1 MLNCKLTGEFSGVM
15 TKIVIS
21 ASPKKH
27 QVILNASCFDTP
39 LGPMLAIADERE
51 LYVLEF
57 FERRGLQREIE
68 RLCLKNKCAIVSG
81 KTDPITSIESEL
93 TAYFS
98 GKLQIFK
105 TPLHL
110 MGTPFQ
116 KKVWTELMTIP
127 YGETR
132 SYLEQAKAIKKETAY
147 RAVANANGANQ
158 LAIIIPCHRI
168 INNNGNLGGYGGGIA
183 RKQWL
188 LDHEK
193 KNSA

>member
-1 MLNCKLTGEFSGVM
+1 MLDCKLTSEFADVM
-15 TKIVIS
+15 KKILIS
-21 ASPKKH
+21 ASPKQH
-27 QVILNASCFDTP
+27 QVILNVSCFDTP
-39 LGPMLAIADERE
+39 IGPMLAIADEKE

-57 FERRGLQREIE
+57 FERRGLEREIE
-68 RLCLKNKCAIVSG
+68 RLRLKNKCSIVSG
-81 KTDPITSIESEL
+81 KTGPITSIETEIKS
-93 TAYFS
+93 YFS

-105 TPLHL
+105 TPIHL

-116 KKVWTELMTIP
+116 KQVWHELTTIP

-193 KNSA
+193 KNS

>member
-1 MLNCKLTGEFSGVM
+1 MLDCKLTSEFADVM
-15 TKIVIS
+15 TKILIFS
-21 ASPKKH
+21 SPKKH
-27 QVILNASCFDTP
+27 QVILNVSCFDTP
-39 LGPMLAIADERE
+39 LGPMLAIADEKE

-93 TAYFS
+93 TSYFS

-105 TPLHL
+105 TPLRL

-188 LDHEK
+188 LEHEK